1 MGRRRLEIWRTNQL
15 FENYLRLRISHFW
28 SDSDQLKQTGLGSTE
43 SPPGLLLVEAELE
56 PTSPLSLSY
65 LVWIGSN

>member
-28 SDSDQLKQTGLGSTE
+28 SDSDRLHQTGLGSTE
-43 SPPGLLLVEAELE
+43 SL
-56 PTSPLSLSY
+56 
-65 LVWIGSN
+65 